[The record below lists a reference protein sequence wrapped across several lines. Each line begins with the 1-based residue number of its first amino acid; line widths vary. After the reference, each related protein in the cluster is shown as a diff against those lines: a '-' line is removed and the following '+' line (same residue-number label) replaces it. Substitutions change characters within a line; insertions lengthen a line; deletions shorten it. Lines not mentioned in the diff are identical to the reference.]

1 MLLSELQDAIKAR
14 LLTDGWFGDAQRAV
28 GVVCL
33 DPGEPDKSVAA
44 SLNRCGC
51 GLEIEMPKLGPG
63 DVREAIVANV
73 LINIGERP
81 LASRARGAAYTRS
94 AEAVGLKALALL
106 MAPEWAPGDCW
117 APMELVRFEPV
128 GTTADGVVV
137 WELGLRTMCMWDIEA
152 SLLGTESGTPT
163 GLCDEQGRALQLSPT
178 PA

>member
-14 LLTDGWFGDAQRAV
+14 LMTDGWFGDAQRAV

-44 SLNRCGC
+44 ALNRCGC

-63 DVREAIVANV
+63 EHRQAFTASV

-81 LASRARGAAYTRS
+81 LASRASGGAYTRS
-94 AEAVGLKALALL
+94 AQAAGLKAIALL
-106 MAPEWAPGDCW
+106 MAPGWEPGEFWAPL
-117 APMELVRFEPV
+117 ELVRFEPV
-128 GTTADGVVV
+128 GTTAEGVVV
-137 WELGLRTMCMWDIEA
+137 WELALTTMCMWDIET